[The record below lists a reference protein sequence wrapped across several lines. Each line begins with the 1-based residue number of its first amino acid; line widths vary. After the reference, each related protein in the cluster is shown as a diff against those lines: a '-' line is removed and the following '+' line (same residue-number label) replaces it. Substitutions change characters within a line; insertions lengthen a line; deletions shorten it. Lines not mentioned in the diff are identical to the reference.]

1 MVKTLRS
8 QCRGYLFHHHLA
20 GEDPA
25 CLMAKKKKKKI
36 QYHQQ
41 WQVLRMTPEHL
52 LHPRGVHCVKESG
65 CESLDPFLAVPL
77 TKPFCFPP
85 QFLQL

>member
-1 MVKTLRS
+1 MP
-8 QCRGYLFHHHLA
+8 RGQ
-20 GEDPA
+20 
-25 CLMAKKKKKKI
+25 KKKI

-77 TKPFCFPP
+77 TKPLCFPP

>member
-1 MVKTLRS
+1 MPHG
-8 QCRGYLFHHHLA
+8 Q
-20 GEDPA
+20 
-25 CLMAKKKKKKI
+25 KKKKKI

-52 LHPRGVHCVKESG
+52 PAHVVCIVSKNQGV
-65 CESLDPFLAVPL
+65 SLDPFLAMPL
-77 TKPFCFPP
+77 T